1 MVLDLATKSL
11 FHDIYDLIRLPL
23 CIMGSLAGFTAGLI
37 VLLVQNP
44 GYNIITLLSQYWQ
57 LGALGLSIPFLI
69 VGASMAINDYHDY
82 EADRINGRIDRP
94 LVRNSKLKPQYVLYG
109 SLSMIGLGVLISLFL
124 FNSNFLVP
132 IGVIIFSF
140 LSISYNLWTKEKGI
154 LGNITVAASNT
165 APYLLTLVALDA
177 QDLDTVLVVV
187 VMAII
192 VFCGVL
198 GRELVKGIMDIEG
211 DQKTDSRTF
220 AVQYGPKRAV
230 QMASFFFILL
240 IILIPIPMFIK
251 FQHNYLYL
259 ILMMI
264 TVFLFLYTVG
274 ILYNDPS
281 IKSGKKARSYTRT
294 ALWIGSAAFL
304 VGAIALSGV

>member
-1 MVLDLATKSL
+1 MTL

-23 CIMGSLAGFTAGLI
+23 CILGSLAGFTAGLI

-44 GYNIITLLSQYWQ
+44 GYNVITLLEQYWQ

-82 EADRINGRIDRP
+82 EADRINGRMDRP
-94 LVRNSKLKPQYVLYG
+94 LVRNPNLKPKSVLYG
-109 SLSMIGLGVLISLFL
+109 SIFMIGLGVLISVFL
-124 FNSNFLVP
+124 FDGNFLVP
-132 IGVIIFSF
+132 IGVLIFSF
-140 LSISYNLWTKEKGI
+140 LSVSYNLWTKEKGI
-154 LGNITVAASNT
+154 LGNMTVAGSNT
-165 APYLLTLVALDA
+165 APYLLTLVALEAKD
-177 QDLDTVLVVV
+177 QNTILVVV

-192 VFCGVL
+192 TFCGVL

-211 DQKTDSRTF
+211 DRITDSRTF

-230 QMASFFFILL
+230 QLASFFFLIL

-251 FQHNYLYL
+251 FQNNYLYL
-259 ILMMI
+259 ILMVI
-264 TVFLFLYTVG
+264 TVLMFLYTVV

-281 IKSGKKARSYTRT
+281 IKSGNKARSYTRT